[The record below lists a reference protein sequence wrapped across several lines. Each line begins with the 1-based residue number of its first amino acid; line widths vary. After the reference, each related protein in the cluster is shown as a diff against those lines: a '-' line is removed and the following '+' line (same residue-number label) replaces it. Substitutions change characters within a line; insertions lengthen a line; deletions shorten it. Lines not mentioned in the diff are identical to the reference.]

1 MESQPNMDDVKISRD
16 SLSEYLRK
24 RYPNRPIVFDTC
36 PDMLDG
42 LLAELCTGRFDTI
55 GQLDN
60 TLARTEKAAELF
72 EMDNPPD
79 IGLADN
85 RYSVIGIVKLSMRL
99 LDDDFFILETQFSI
113 GICATNFKN
122 TGSIYFLIKVMHNQM

>member
-42 LLAELCTGRFDTI
+42 LLAELCTGRFETI

-72 EMDNPPD
+72 EMDHPPD
-79 IGLADN
+79 SGLADSH
-85 RYSVIGIVKLSMRL
+85 YSAIAIVKLSMRL
-99 LDDDFFILETQFSI
+99 WDDDFVSVEETIFDI
-113 GICATNFKN
+113 HRDKLKEYRKHINC
-122 TGSIYFLIKVMHNQM
+122 

>member
-1 MESQPNMDDVKISRD
+1 MESQPNMDDVKITRE
-16 SLSEYLRK
+16 SLSEYLRN
-24 RYPNRPIVFDTC
+24 RYQNRPIVFDTC

-79 IGLADN
+79 SGLADS

-99 LDDDFFILETQFSI
+99 LDDDFFTLGDTSFDSDLRDKLQEYRKHILPNKSD
-113 GICATNFKN
+113 A
-122 TGSIYFLIKVMHNQM
+122 

>member
-1 MESQPNMDDVKISRD
+1 MESQPNMDDVKITRE
-16 SLSEYLRK
+16 SLSEYLRN
-24 RYPNRPIVFDTC
+24 RYQNRPIVFDTC
-36 PDMLDG
+36 PDMLG
-42 LLAELCTGRFDTI
+42 GFLAELCTSRFDTI

-79 IGLADN
+79 SGLADS

-99 LDDDFFILETQFSI
+99 LDDDFFTLGDTSFDGDLRDKLQEYRKHILPNKSD
-113 GICATNFKN
+113 A
-122 TGSIYFLIKVMHNQM
+122 

>member
-1 MESQPNMDDVKISRD
+1 MESQPNMDDVKITRE

-24 RYPNRPIVFDTC
+24 RYQNRPIVFDTC

-42 LLAELCTGRFDTI
+42 LLAELCIGRFDTI

-60 TLARTEKAAELF
+60 TLARTEKAVELF

-79 IGLADN
+79 IGLADS
-85 RYSVIGIVKLSMRL
+85 RYSAIGIVKLSIRL
-99 LDDDFFILETQFSI
+99 LNDYFFTPGDTIFDGDLRDKLQEYRKHILPDKSD
-113 GICATNFKN
+113 A
-122 TGSIYFLIKVMHNQM
+122 